1 MLNIKSILETA
12 YEMEGGKRKHPARWD
27 LRKEQV
33 EMIKQLSDKLGM
45 TQIATLRSIVDDW
58 RITQLKNVL

>member
-1 MLNIKSILETA
+1 MLNIKSILETT
-12 YEMEGGKRKHPARWD
+12 YGMEGGKKTKPARWD

-33 EMIKQLSDKLGM
+33 EMIRQLADKLGM
-45 TQIATLRSIVDDW
+45 TQIATLRSIIDDW